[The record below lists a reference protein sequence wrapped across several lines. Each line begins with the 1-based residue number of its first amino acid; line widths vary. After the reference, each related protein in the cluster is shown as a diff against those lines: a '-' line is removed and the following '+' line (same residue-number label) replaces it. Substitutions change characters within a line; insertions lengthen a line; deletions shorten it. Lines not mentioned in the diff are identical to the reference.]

1 MDFTDTSIRLPEQLA
16 AASAALSAVS
26 SDVIEYRAVDD
37 AMLLALNCSSA
48 DVLRLAQATAALI
61 AGEIARRSAPGLG
74 QNGLVQRLGHRTPE
88 QFMKKSTGATGQQA
102 VTAVRVGRMVQD
114 AADAGVVD
122 VSTGEITAAVEPWL
136 APVAAA
142 IVAGPMTTSAA
153 EAIARGLGQPTP
165 GVSEGDLLVAAR
177 ALCAEAAAGVDPD
190 LLFRRARQLRDEI
203 DVDGIGEREAER
215 RKQRSLTFVQLPSGM
230 SRLTWVMDPETA
242 ATVKDLYDRAT
253 SPKLGGVRFVDP
265 DQSTLAEAIRADD
278 RTPAQLA
285 SDAFE
290 QLLRAGADV
299 GGIGRVG
306 GAGGA
311 GGHGSAG
318 AGAGAGAGSGSG
330 SGSGSAPRAG
340 ILLGSG
346 APVIHIAAT
355 RSAVERRRGAAYIR
369 GQADPVSIETLE
381 RLVCAG
387 SHRETGFDPAGIPL
401 DRGRDQ
407 RLFTAKQKQVLAL
420 RWGGCVHPGCERP
433 PSWTEAHH
441 IDHWVRDH
449 GKSDIA
455 DGVLLCKHHHLLH
468 HNKRWEIRRDEGGRY
483 WLIPPTEVDAA
494 QAPIELHGNSRVMRE
509 LAREEQYA

>member
-1 MDFTDTSIRLPEQLA
+1 
-16 AASAALSAVS
+16 
-26 SDVIEYRAVDD
+26 
-37 AMLLALNCSSA
+37 
-48 DVLRLAQATAALI
+48 
-61 AGEIARRSAPGLG
+61 
-74 QNGLVQRLGHRTPE
+74 
-88 QFMKKSTGATGQQA
+88 
-102 VTAVRVGRMVQD
+102 
-114 AADAGVVD
+114 
-122 VSTGEITAAVEPWL
+122 
-136 APVAAA
+136 
-142 IVAGPMTTSAA
+142 
-153 EAIARGLGQPTP
+153 
-165 GVSEGDLLVAAR
+165 
-177 ALCAEAAAGVDPD
+177 
-190 LLFRRARQLRDEI
+190 
-203 DVDGIGEREAER
+203 
-215 RKQRSLTFVQLPSGM
+215 M

-265 DQSTLAEAIRADD
+265 DQSTLSEAIRADD

-290 QLLRAGADV
+290 QLLRAGAD
-299 GGIGRVG
+299 
-306 GAGGA
+306 AGTHPA
-311 GGHGSAG
+311 
-318 AGAGAGAGSGSG
+318 
-330 SGSGSAPRAG
+330 RAG
-340 ILLGSG
+340 FLLGSG

-355 RSAVERRRGAAYIR
+355 RSAVEGRRGAAHIR

-381 RLVCAG
+381 RLACTG
-387 SHRETGFDPAGIPL
+387 SHSETGFDPAGIPL

-449 GKSDIA
+449 GRSDIA

-468 HNKRWEIRRDEGGRY
+468 HNRRWEIRRDEYGRY

-494 QAPIELHGNSRVMRE
+494 QTPVELHSNSRVMRE